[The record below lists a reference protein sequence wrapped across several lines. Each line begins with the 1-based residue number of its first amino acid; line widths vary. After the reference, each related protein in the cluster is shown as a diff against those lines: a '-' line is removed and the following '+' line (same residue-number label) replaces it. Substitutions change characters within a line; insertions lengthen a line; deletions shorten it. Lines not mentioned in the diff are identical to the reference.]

1 MRTSATTRAVLGAVA
16 ILASAASPAASQDVP
31 ALTGGTSVWV
41 TTSDGDEHHG
51 TVVAV
56 SPAELVLRIDGM
68 VRSIGIPDVR
78 RIEGRDAL
86 GNGVR
91 NGGLVGGA
99 ILGGVGLF
107 LSYALC
113 DIPDGCLPHDFG
125 PIAVLAGLGA
135 GTGMA
140 AGAIIDSAIEGR
152 RLLYASSSTSVLLEV
167 TPTLGAHTV
176 GARAVITW

>member
-1 MRTSATTRAVLGAVA
+1 MRTSAITSAVLGAIA
-16 ILASAASPAASQDVP
+16 ILASVASPARAQDVP
-31 ALTGGTSVWV
+31 ALNGGTGVWV
-41 TTSDGDEHHG
+41 TTNDGDEQHG

-56 SPAELVLRIDGM
+56 SPTELVLRIDGV
-68 VRSIGIPDVR
+68 VRSIAIQDVR
-78 RIEGRDAL
+78 RIEGRDGL

-91 NGGLVGGA
+91 NGGLVGAA
-99 ILGGVGLF
+99 ILGGFGVF

-140 AGAIIDSAIEGR
+140 AGAIIDAAIGGR
-152 RLLYASSSTSVLLEV
+152 RLLYASSGASFVLKV
-167 TPTLGAHTV
+167 TPTLSAHTF
-176 GARAVITW
+176 GARADITW